1 LKQHPGSS
9 SSSIIGLIYFLVV
22 YKEVTVELGIYIL
35 IIEFDGWQWYE
46 VAGFTSIINRCRSNG
61 GKGDYTNCSPNVEWL
76 EYLWPKYLSGTHTF
90 D

>member
-1 LKQHPGSS
+1 VRLIAVLNLVGN
-9 SSSIIGLIYFLVV
+9 SIFFVVAFLQ
-22 YKEVTVELGIYIL
+22 LFF
-35 IIEFDGWQWYE
+35 IEFDGWQWYE